1 MKKSLHIKIVDSP
14 SSKLDMDTGYGVLKL
29 PKAASFSVVVEEYE
43 KETKAL
49 SEDFNK
55 SVELSKKRW
64 DERSKAGWSAKKLLE
79 NWNANEAERLKSYKE
94 KQSSIEE
101 KYKNVNW
108 TWILAPKKLDPKNL
122 LHNESFSKGVTGI
135 QTVNFPE
142 VLEGGGLAYLE
153 AFFPETGAE
162 GKKPYGIFVRAIG
175 KPSVIRTEWTDM
187 QDNPIPKG
195 TKVCWGSHLKL
206 HIYTS
211 GLYGQ
216 ELEIAL
222 KDKDTFILDSDDDLS
237 YGGSKTFMCE
247 VDAVKANKNEEGK
260 QGVAGLITENEDKV
274 KRTYIQKSVINVWV
288 DYSWIKEGGNN
299 IKIYSLVKST
309 QTGKFFENF
318 ERNYLEVAYEGKPY
332 NWERDSSN
340 KPVLIGQIETNIAAY
355 HPCLYKEV
363 TFNPIPES
371 DTEKSRVL
379 FKEQEGVSF
388 PDLLNIPIICPDV
401 DHLKDYSIELKQLE
415 TTECIFTGKK
425 NDHKTRAL
433 TVLKSPENFKNINA
447 SSNVLNF
454 KAAFNYHPSN
464 DNLLEKTSF
473 KMLEYI
479 WPVSL
484 PRDNSAS
491 LDIMASTCRYS
502 KQLKILVYPDVKWTL
517 DFRFGMKGP
526 EQYTHTNLPNYPR
539 NDAEDAKDP
548 KSRYSDAFSKSNK
561 AGRINKYGMEKRAN
575 GMELEFQLVL
585 KAEYNKGEEIELAD
599 KYAQKIKKFLE
610 LLLTLKE
617 GLDRLTNIDKIN
629 SGHKTAV
636 KGLGKI
642 LKSPIVGTIDYPA
655 ISIGGK
661 WQAAIKEDTNEVYT
675 DGKLMVRFNPL
686 LKGDI
691 SLDIIAAVSY
701 VPAFGQ
707 AVKAIEI
714 ALNTAG
720 AELNFMLTLFGQ
732 VNVEFEYALAEKGGS
747 NLNLNGEI
755 GLRLSLS
762 AKAKISLN
770 AVVFSI
776 DGEIQAEAYAVTS
789 IKPKASIGHDNKGT
803 FVEAKCDFMGINI
816 VCIITAKGKNN
827 QIQYKDTYNILD
839 REDNFVKGKGYIIEA

>member
-1 MKKSLHIKIVDSP
+1 
-14 SSKLDMDTGYGVLKL
+14 
-29 PKAASFSVVVEEYE
+29 
-43 KETKAL
+43 
-49 SEDFNK
+49 
-55 SVELSKKRW
+55 
-64 DERSKAGWSAKKLLE
+64 
-79 NWNANEAERLKSYKE
+79 
-94 KQSSIEE
+94 
-101 KYKNVNW
+101 
-108 TWILAPKKLDPKNL
+108 
-122 LHNESFSKGVTGI
+122 
-135 QTVNFPE
+135 
-142 VLEGGGLAYLE
+142 
-153 AFFPETGAE
+153 
-162 GKKPYGIFVRAIG
+162 
-175 KPSVIRTEWTDM
+175 
-187 QDNPIPKG
+187 
-195 TKVCWGSHLKL
+195 
-206 HIYTS
+206 
-211 GLYGQ
+211 
-216 ELEIAL
+216 
-222 KDKDTFILDSDDDLS
+222 
-237 YGGSKTFMCE
+237 
-247 VDAVKANKNEEGK
+247 
-260 QGVAGLITENEDKV
+260 
-274 KRTYIQKSVINVWV
+274 
-288 DYSWIKEGGNN
+288 
-299 IKIYSLVKST
+299 
-309 QTGKFFENF
+309 
-318 ERNYLEVAYEGKPY
+318 
-332 NWERDSSN
+332 
-340 KPVLIGQIETNIAAY
+340 
-355 HPCLYKEV
+355 
-363 TFNPIPES
+363 
-371 DTEKSRVL
+371 
-379 FKEQEGVSF
+379 
-388 PDLLNIPIICPDV
+388 
-401 DHLKDYSIELKQLE
+401 
-415 TTECIFTGKK
+415 
-425 NDHKTRAL
+425 
-433 TVLKSPENFKNINA
+433 
-447 SSNVLNF
+447 
-454 KAAFNYHPSN
+454 
-464 DNLLEKTSF
+464 
-473 KMLEYI
+473 MLEYI

-526 EQYTHTNLPNYPR
+526 EQYTYTNLPNYPR
-539 NDAEDAKDP
+539 TDKEDAKDP

-629 SGHKTAV
+629 SGHKSAV

-686 LKGDI
+686 LKGDV

-714 ALNTAG
+714 ALNTVG

-789 IKPKASIGHDNKGT
+789 VKPKASIGHDNKGT
-803 FVEAKCDFMGINI
+803 FVEAKCE
-816 VCIITAKGKNN
+816 
-827 QIQYKDTYNILD
+827 D
-839 REDNFVKGKGYIIEA
+839 RKSVV